1 MGREIAGF
9 IMNRLQGALLQEAFW
24 LVENGYASVEDV
36 DRGLARGHRAA
47 LVVYRAVRN
56 HRPQRARR
64 CPGLVERYGAMY
76 HELARGRGEPA
87 PWTGAPLDAVETQ
100 RRAALPLEEIIA
112 DRQAW
117 RDRRLMALAAHKQR
131 NAAKE
136 G

>member
-1 MGREIAGF
+1 
-9 IMNRLQGALLQEAFW
+9 
-24 LVENGYASVEDV
+24 
-36 DRGLARGHRAA
+36 
-47 LVVYRAVRN
+47 
-56 HRPQRARR
+56 
-64 CPGLVERYGAMY
+64 MY

-100 RRAALPLEEIIA
+100 RRTALPLEEIA